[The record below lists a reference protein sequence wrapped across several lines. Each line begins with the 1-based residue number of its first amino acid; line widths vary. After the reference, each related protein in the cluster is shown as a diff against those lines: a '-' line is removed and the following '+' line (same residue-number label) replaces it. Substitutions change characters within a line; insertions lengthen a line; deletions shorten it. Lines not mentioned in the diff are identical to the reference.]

1 MKMKERI
8 CYLLLCLPC
17 FLIRA
22 HDFVL
27 TNIRTGEETTFSD
40 ALDEK
45 KAGGAIDQ
53 GEMRR
58 TERFNKVL
66 RTERNKIKSN
76 NRFGS
81 SSLSN
86 ANQAKAADNDDD
98 NEDRYIIKFTDDVS
112 FQRHA
117 RRLKSNGAMSTPIM
131 TLEEEHIQVM
141 SLSSPEEIAEW
152 EIQDGVKYV
161 EKDHKVFLRQNTPG
175 IETIPYGISQ
185 VKALDV
191 SDDRISNR
199 KVCIIDSGYD
209 ITHPDLQNDF
219 VSGSGVN
226 PWDEDECG
234 HGTHV
239 AGTIAAVAGNGGILG
254 AVRSGNMNLHIVR
267 TFTGIECSWTWGSSL
282 IAAMYECIVAGSNII
297 NLSLGYKEDTEYEKE
312 AFDNIF
318 NNRNVLLIAAAGND
332 GTDEYEYPA
341 AYSSVLSVAAVSR
354 SKSRASFSQM
364 NDMVDIAAPGV
375 DILSTYSG
383 GAYSYQSG
391 TSMSVP
397 HVVGVAALIWSH
409 FPQLS
414 ASEIWSAL
422 EVSAEDLGS
431 VGRDDL
437 YGHGLVDALEAY
449 NYLLAQEDQ
458 QPTISPSTSMMPTS
472 CGNNYCDILGSET
485 CSSCPKDCL
494 FPRDCNFIGERGEL
508 FFTPDIFGVSFKLRA
523 LTDVRFYEIDVG
535 VGLQVGSHRAI
546 LYTRDGSYT
555 TNLGLQQWRV
565 VFNGKLQ
572 SDGNKVT
579 VPIDDPIFTEGGS
592 ERSFYF
598 SFYTGFSIAFNAWQQ
613 QYLISS
619 ENSDIILYYGELQGN
634 SFGTGIMNYAPF
646 GGILRYTK
654 VAPETQAPT
663 ISSSPSISCVEVELK
678 ISTDNWPNETSW
690 DFRDSDGEIIPGA
703 DSSNYILSSNALF
716 ETNIC
721 LPELCDKKVTPYY
734 TFNIYDSYNDG
745 IIGNGYFELFVN
757 GDRVKGESDG
767 STFGARDAVVI
778 DACSSNEVLGSV
790 FPTRPPSSKPS
801 SKPSIPKTSEPTMAF
816 SNEPSMSPIMAQSGS
831 PSLDPSSVLSPHPS
845 EEPSS
850 KPSIP
855 KTSEPTMVL
864 SNEPSMSPIIAQSS
878 LPSLDPSSFLSPHP
892 SEEPSSKP
900 SIPNISLS
908 PSAHPNDVNSNPPS
922 FKPLPTSS
930 TLPSSWTDEPS
941 RPLYG
946 SYIPTDNPS
955 KATSLRTE
963 ASHEPSGQ
971 PEEVLLQNESLST
984 SAAPSLFA
992 SSSQE
997 TSNANASNI
1006 NKRLIASFLLVLWG
1020 YLL

>member
-1 MKMKERI
+1 
-8 CYLLLCLPC
+8 
-17 FLIRA
+17 
-22 HDFVL
+22 
-27 TNIRTGEETTFSD
+27 
-40 ALDEK
+40 
-45 KAGGAIDQ
+45 
-53 GEMRR
+53 
-58 TERFNKVL
+58 
-66 RTERNKIKSN
+66 
-76 NRFGS
+76 
-81 SSLSN
+81 
-86 ANQAKAADNDDD
+86 
-98 NEDRYIIKFTDDVS
+98 
-112 FQRHA
+112 
-117 RRLKSNGAMSTPIM
+117 
-131 TLEEEHIQVM
+131 
-141 SLSSPEEIAEW
+141 
-152 EIQDGVKYV
+152 
-161 EKDHKVFLRQNTPG
+161 
-175 IETIPYGISQ
+175 
-185 VKALDV
+185 
-191 SDDRISNR
+191 
-199 KVCIIDSGYD
+199 
-209 ITHPDLQNDF
+209 
-219 VSGSGVN
+219 
-226 PWDEDECG
+226 
-234 HGTHV
+234 
-239 AGTIAAVAGNGGILG
+239 
-254 AVRSGNMNLHIVR
+254 
-267 TFTGIECSWTWGSSL
+267 
-282 IAAMYECIVAGSNII
+282 
-297 NLSLGYKEDTEYEKE
+297 
-312 AFDNIF
+312 
-318 NNRNVLLIAAAGND
+318 
-332 GTDEYEYPA
+332 
-341 AYSSVLSVAAVSR
+341 
-354 SKSRASFSQM
+354 
-364 NDMVDIAAPGV
+364 
-375 DILSTYSG
+375 
-383 GAYSYQSG
+383 
-391 TSMSVP
+391 
-397 HVVGVAALIWSH
+397 
-409 FPQLS
+409 
-414 ASEIWSAL
+414 
-422 EVSAEDLGS
+422 
-431 VGRDDL
+431 
-437 YGHGLVDALEAY
+437 
-449 NYLLAQEDQ
+449 
-458 QPTISPSTSMMPTS
+458 
-472 CGNNYCDILGSET
+472 
-485 CSSCPKDCL
+485 
-494 FPRDCNFIGERGEL
+494 
-508 FFTPDIFGVSFKLRA
+508 LRA

-663 ISSSPSISCVEVELK
+663 ISSSPSISCVKVELK
-678 ISTDNWPNETSW
+678 ILTDNWPDETSW

-864 SNEPSMSPIIAQSS
+864 SNEPSMSPIMAQSS